1 MWPTGNRCLWPGRTI
16 TNYKFILVKFVVV
29 IDYGELAAFGADG
42 IGADIVWAKIMIKI
56 VPEVLS

>member
-1 MWPTGNRCLWPGRTI
+1 ML
-16 TNYKFILVKFVVV
+16 V
-29 IDYGELAAFGADG
+29 IDYGELAAFGADGSEG